1 MNIINIKVN
10 FEKKTIMKSKS
21 NITTGD
27 YNSTKLVFEFDK
39 TEGKKIFEMN
49 DINGDLLFLSE
60 ITNNELILVGTNENN
75 EIISLFQ
82 EPGKYVFE
90 ISLYEG
96 DSKLTSASSFF
107 KVETEKV
114 FTDNIEEIEKQLP
127 VFDQLMNEF
136 NLIDIIATKNN
147 NKTTIAITNKKGT
160 TTTIDILDGLQ
171 GPQGIQGERGPEGK
185 VGPQGIQGEKGP
197 QGEKGIQGL
206 QGEKGEKGDKGDTGK
221 QGPQGIQGPQGDP
234 GNNNWDNIVDKPE
247 IPGYSVLANVSAN
260 QKFPDNYV
268 AYSINPTSYSLIR
281 RTETGAVKASDAL
294 NDDEVINLAQGN
306 NLYVSKNEMPTIPDK
321 ISSFENDVGYLT
333 SVPNGYATEEYVD
346 NLIGNINTLLAGLTT
361 VEVQNGNN

>member
-171 GPQGIQGERGPEGK
+171 G
-185 VGPQGIQGEKGP
+185 
-197 QGEKGIQGL
+197 L